1 MSFLRKLFRG
11 EDQDKT
17 PSQNKTSA
25 SVSTTNA
32 GVKSGPDTPQ
42 SSGPTAPLSEKVLS
56 DTADKPDVASSDQD
70 EHSEEKTVQSSA
82 EDAFAT
88 TPSAPQREWWEEPS
102 TETGGNENMVVSSE
116 KISYT
121 QETDK
126 EVVADNS
133 SDNDT
138 VSSQP
143 KGKETAPLIAA
154 SDDKVSSQDISDHQD
169 STVSQSEH
177 EQEPSPDVEDKADSN
192 KDETQQLT
200 GSATPTAVPLRSQRG
215 FAAAVLRDVGRVRTI
230 NQDSVYALTSSI
242 PRESQ
247 DTTMGL
253 FIIADGMGGHD
264 GGEIASRLAVSSVV
278 RQVLTDLLVP
288 AVTDNVSE
296 SLQSL
301 MISAVQEAN
310 RTIWDYARAHD
321 SDMGTTCTAALVLG
335 NGVYVAHVG
344 DSRAYLRTPT
354 GMQCL
359 TADHSAVGRLIEVG
373 QLDPEEA
380 REHPLRSQLYRTVG
394 QSPDVQVDFTY
405 QPIGDAIQLLVCSDG
420 LWGMLDEEVIIDVLD
435 HSLWPQDACHE
446 LIARAN
452 LAGGEDNISA
462 VVVSFPARND
472 RSA

>member
-11 EDQDKT
+11 EDQDKAS
-17 PSQNKTSA
+17 SQDKAGT
-25 SVSTTNA
+25 SVSTTLNT
-32 GVKSGPDTPQ
+32 GTESDPDASQ
-42 SSGPTAPLSEKVLS
+42 SSGSTTPLSEKVLS
-56 DTADKPDVASSDQD
+56 DTADKPDMVSSDQE
-70 EHSEEKTVQSSA
+70 EHSEEKTKQSSA
-82 EDAFAT
+82 KGE
-88 TPSAPQREWWEEPS
+88 SAEREWWEEAS
-102 TETGGNENMVVSSE
+102 TETDGDKNVDTLSE
-116 KISYT
+116 KISLT
-121 QETDK
+121 QETNE
-126 EVVADNS
+126 EVVTDNS
-133 SDNDT
+133 SDNDK

-143 KGKETAPLIAA
+143 KAKGTAPLI
-154 SDDKVSSQDISDHQD
+154 DDPEDEVLAQDVSDHQD
-169 STVSQSEH
+169 STVSQP
-177 EQEPSPDVEDKADSN
+177 EQKSSPGVEDKADSN

-200 GSATPTAVPLRSQRG
+200 GGATPTAVQLRSQRG

-435 HSLWPQDACHE
+435 HSLWPQDACRE

-472 RSA
+472 RSS

>member
-11 EDQDKT
+11 DARDETPRRDKT
-17 PSQNKTSA
+17 DTPVSA
-25 SVSTTNA
+25 SLNTMSELTPD
-32 GVKSGPDTPQ
+32 KSET
-42 SSGPTAPLSEKVLS
+42 SGLVDPLHEK
-56 DTADKPDVASSDQD
+56 ASSDTSD
-70 EHSEEKTVQSSA
+70 TSILPSPKPPSNSEPE
-82 EDAFAT
+82 T
-88 TPSAPQREWWEEPS
+88 TQPSTESESIETPTASQEAWWEESSCEAGKDQSVEAPS
-102 TETGGNENMVVSSE
+102 
-116 KISYT
+116 
-121 QETDK
+121 
-126 EVVADNS
+126 
-133 SDNDT
+133 
-138 VSSQP
+138 
-143 KGKETAPLIAA
+143 KETAPLTQKTRESA
-154 SDDKVSSQDISDHQD
+154 SARNQSGDDEVPTRSKGTVPLVDYTENEVSSSDVSDHQSKASPHNRQED
-169 STVSQSEH
+169 ASVS
-177 EQEPSPDVEDKADSN
+177 DVETGSDSN
-192 KDETQQLT
+192 NDETQQLT
-200 GSATPTAVPLRSQRG
+200 DGIAPAVVQLRSQRG

-247 DTTMGL
+247 DIMMGL

-278 RQVLTDLLVP
+278 RQVLADLVVP
-288 AVTDNVSE
+288 AVTDNVTE

-301 MISAVQEAN
+301 MILAVQEAN
-310 RTIWDYARAHD
+310 RTIWDYARANG

-354 GMQCL
+354 GMQCI
-359 TADHSAVGRLIEVG
+359 TADHSTVGRLIEVG

-380 REHPLRSQLYRTVG
+380 RDHPLRSQLYRTVG

-420 LWGMLDEEVIIDVLD
+420 LWGMLDEDVIIDVLD
-435 HSLWPQDACHE
+435 HSIWPQDACCE

-462 VVVSFPARND
+462 VVVTFPARNV
-472 RSA
+472 

>member
-11 EDQDKT
+11 ETQDKT
-17 PSQNKTSA
+17 PSQNKVDTSGSTVSN
-25 SVSTTNA
+25 SVI
-32 GVKSGPDTPQ
+32 GSGPAMSQP
-42 SSGPTAPLSEKVLS
+42 SGSTAPLNEKALS
-56 DTADKPDVASSDQD
+56 DAADKPALDSSDTDNKSKGEAAPPPTEGEGAETPTDSQKEWWD
-70 EHSEEKTVQSSA
+70 ESSETDTDKNVV
-82 EDAFAT
+82 
-88 TPSAPQREWWEEPS
+88 TPSDS
-102 TETGGNENMVVSSE
+102 
-116 KISYT
+116 
-121 QETDK
+121 QETSEGAVTQNLFRD
-126 EVVADNS
+126 EQVP
-133 SDNDT
+133 
-138 VSSQP
+138 SQP
-143 KGKETAPLIAA
+143 KGKGTAPLI
-154 SDDKVSSQDISDHQD
+154 DDREDETLSKDIADHQD
-169 STVSQSEH
+169 QGSTV
-177 EQEPSPDVEDKADSN
+177 EQNQPEKPLTSDPQQQVADSIN
-192 KDETQQLT
+192 DETQQLT
-200 GSATPTAVPLRSQRG
+200 SGALPTAVQLRSQRG
-215 FAAAVLRDVGRVRTI
+215 FATAVLRDVGRVRTI

-247 DTTMGL
+247 DTIMGL

-288 AVTDNVSE
+288 AVTDTVSE

-310 RTIWDYARAHD
+310 RTIWEYASAHD
-321 SDMGTTCTAALVLG
+321 SDMGTTCTAVLVLG

-394 QSPDVQVDFTY
+394 QTPDVQVDFTY

-435 HSLWPQDACHE
+435 HSLWPQDACQE

-462 VVVSFPARND
+462 VVVTFPTRND